1 MLLYLISI
9 EYLDKI
15 LFSFVTVSG
24 DEFSKMLSN
33 LMIECLIKVSEKK
46 TIVIFVTKKKTMYKE
61 TNILKN
67 KYRFVFKIS
76 I

>member
-15 LFSFVTVSG
+15 LFSFVIVSG

-46 TIVIFVTKKKTMYKE
+46 TMYKE